1 MTCALLAIG
10 DGVSSS
16 ELDKLRAQHYQE
28 HIQQG
33 KTLNEYDDLDLAN

>member
-1 MTCALLAIG
+1 MRIAG
-10 DGVSSS
+10 YWRDGVSSS
-16 ELDKLRAQHYQE
+16 ELDILRAQHYQK

>member
-1 MTCALLAIG
+1 
-10 DGVSSS
+10 
-16 ELDKLRAQHYQE
+16 QHYQE

>member
-1 MTCALLAIG
+1 MRIAG
-10 DGVSSS
+10 YWRDGISSS